1 MSASITYII
10 VTWNNKK
17 EIKEC
22 LKTVEEY
29 SPSGYQV
36 FVVDNAS
43 TDITTSIIEK
53 NFPKA
58 RLIKSKENLGFAEG
72 NNLALKDVKTDYVCF
87 LNPDVILTEDIA
99 TPSIRELEQD
109 SNIGLISCR
118 LNNRDGS
125 WQPSTFGFANSR
137 NLYNEILHVGAFM
150 PQKICRKK
158 YINHYHPTES
168 FSPDWV
174 IGAEMVMRTADAK
187 KIGVFSTE
195 YYMYTEDMDFCKK
208 IETKLQ
214 KKILFLPNVS
224 LIHLGGARE
233 AQNVN
238 YKKQKK
244 LFENDLIFVKKFYGE
259 EEAERTLKSIKHAYR
274 IRERLL
280 KTLYYKPDREKQIR
294 NTGEAINI
302 LQEITI

>member
-36 FVVDNAS
+36 FVVNNAS

-58 RLIKSKENLGFAEG
+58 HLIKSKENLGFAEG

-187 KIGVFSTE
+187 KIGGFSTE

-224 LIHLGGARE
+224 LIHLGGASE

-244 LFENDLIFVKKFYGE
+244 LFENDLIFVKTT
-259 EEAERTLKSIKHAYR
+259 ERGFS
-274 IRERLL
+274 
-280 KTLYYKPDREKQIR
+280 
-294 NTGEAINI
+294 AI
-302 LQEITI
+302 Q